1 MSAWSSST
9 PKLMDNLLIVFIVI
23 TGLAVV
29 LQAVILVALYLESRR
44 ASARLEAMT
53 SEIHKRA
60 IPVLDA
66 SATILNDSRE
76 KLRTITENLAVTSA
90 TLRSQVERVDST
102 VSDIIDRT
110 RLQVIRA
117 DDMISRAMDRVEET
131 TEIVQHSVISP
142 VRQIAGIISGL
153 TVGLQTLLRR
163 RGHHPSDGMPQDEEL
178 FI

>member
-1 MSAWSSST
+1 MNT
-9 PKLMDNLLIVFIVI
+9 YLVIFVGI
-23 TGLAVV
+23 TGAAVV
-29 LQAVILVALYLESRR
+29 IQTLILAFLYIESKR
-44 ASARLEAMT
+44 ASARIESMT

-66 SATILNDSRE
+66 AGTILTDSRDR
-76 KLRTITENLAVTSA
+76 LRTITENLAVTST
-90 TLRSQVERVDST
+90 TLRSQVERIDNT
-102 VSDIIDRT
+102 ISDVIDRT
-110 RLQVIRA
+110 RLQVVRA

-142 VRQIAGIISGL
+142 VRHIAGIVSGI

-163 RGHHPSDGMPQDEEL
+163 RGHPPQEGVPQDEEL

>member
-1 MSAWSSST
+1 MHDPWLIAFVAVTSVAV
-9 PKLMDNLLIVFIVI
+9 LLQTII
-23 TGLAVV
+23 LAVSYFQ
-29 LQAVILVALYLESRR
+29 LKKS
-44 ASARLEAMT
+44 SARMEVMT

-66 SATILNDSRE
+66 AGTILLDSRE
-76 KLRTITENLAVTSA
+76 RLRTITENLAATSS
-90 TLRSQVERVDST
+90 TLRSQVERIDHT
-102 VSDIIDRT
+102 ISDVIDRT
-110 RLQVIRA
+110 RLQVVRA

-142 VRQIAGIISGL
+142 VRHIAGIVSGL

-163 RGHHPSDGMPQDEEL
+163 RGQHPPQEGVPQDEEL